1 MLRDFSVMIGVLIAL
16 LAFSVLLLG
25 AVRLFFHLLE
35 RVAQQGIVKGEDT
48 SAADHRTEAR

>member
-1 MLRDFSVMIGVLIAL
+1 MQRDFSVMIGVLIAL